1 MIRLSILAQTASAVE
16 SAMLDNDKLYVVLA
30 VVLVIWV
37 GIALFIFGTDRR
49 IGRLERRIQ
58 TLESSPKT

>member
-1 MIRLSILAQTASAVE
+1 MIRLSILAQTAGAVE